1 MTGPTQ
7 SQDCVIADRGGVVEN
22 THQVHAA
29 VVDLNGRLIYATG
42 DPTRVTLMRS
52 AAKPA
57 QALAILNTGCR
68 KQFGFD
74 EPDLALMCASHN
86 SEQRHVDRARS
97 MLMKAGV
104 GEDDLKC
111 GGHPSI
117 SSEVNRSWIKAEF
130 EPQAINN
137 NCSGKHAGMLA
148 ASKALGDSIETY
160 HLHTSRT
167 QTGVKIV
174 VENLTGLDSASVLWS
189 TDGCNLPAPAVPL
202 QNMAKLYVRFALAT
216 EAEKNENGQQ
226 IARMSQIFHAMTR
239 YPEIV
244 AGEGRFC
251 TALIKSYQGQL
262 IGKVGAD
269 GCYGIAVRASEQTRR
284 LGKAGPIGIAIK
296 IEDGNLD
303 VLYSVAAEI
312 LARLRIGD
320 SDTLQKLEH
329 FRHMKRLNTAGV
341 EVGEYTHAYRLRP
354 CSES

>member
-1 MTGPTQ
+1 MNGHTQ
-7 SQDCVIADRGGVVEN
+7 SQACVIATRGGVVEN

-29 VVDLNGRLIYATG
+29 VVDLNGRLLYATG

-57 QALAILNTGCR
+57 QALAILNTGCFER
-68 KQFGFD
+68 FGFD
-74 EPDLALMCASHN
+74 EADLALMSASHN

-97 MLMKAGV
+97 MLAKVGV
-104 GEDDLKC
+104 SEDALKC

-117 SSEVNRSWIKAEF
+117 SSEVNRSWIKADF
-130 EPQAINN
+130 EPKAINN

-148 ASKALGDSIETY
+148 ASRALNDSIETY
-160 HLHTSRT
+160 HLHSSRS
-167 QTGVKIV
+167 QTGVQSV

-202 QNMAKLYVRFALAT
+202 LNMAKLYVRFALAA
-216 EAEKNENGQQ
+216 EAKENDNGQQ
-226 IARMSQIFHAMTR
+226 VARMSQIYYAMTR
-239 YPEIV
+239 YPEMV

-251 TALIKSYQGQL
+251 TELMAAYRGKL

-284 LGKAGPIGIAIK
+284 LGRAGPIGIAIK

-320 SDTLQKLEH
+320 ADTLQKLENFH
-329 FRHMKRLNTAGV
+329 HLKRLNTAGV
-341 EVGEYTHAYRLRP
+341 EVGEYTHAYKLRP
-354 CSES
+354 YS